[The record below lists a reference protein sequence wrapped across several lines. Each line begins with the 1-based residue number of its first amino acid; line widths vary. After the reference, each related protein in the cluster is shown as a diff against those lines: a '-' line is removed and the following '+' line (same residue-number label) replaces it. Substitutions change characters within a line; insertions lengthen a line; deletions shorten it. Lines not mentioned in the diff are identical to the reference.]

1 MSENCIRYIERES
14 NLRVYS
20 VRTEGFAAFLSQEKK
35 EKRERVNAI
44 KIVWYLY
51 VKLMLLNKSIQFSF
65 QNCQKK

>member
-20 VRTEGFAAFLSQEKK
+20 VRTESFTAFLSQEKK
-35 EKRERVNAI
+35 EKRERMNAI